1 MKTKVIHSL
10 SELKTSLSPKGRSYL
25 LLYKSG
31 SEQSDCALQNLQ
43 SASAEGEDS
52 MNVLTADVS
61 TVRDIHVE
69 YNIKSAPTLLEFDK
83 GEFRNVY
90 KGCHDPK
97 VLKALFE
104 EAVYYA
110 QMEKEGKTVKQ
121 VTVYSTPTCTWCTTL
136 KNYLNKNKIR
146 YTDVD
151 ISRDQNAA
159 QNLVSRTG
167 QQGVPQTE
175 VNGQW
180 VVGFDQKKLDT
191 LLEIK

>member
-1 MKTKVIHSL
+1 MKTEAIHSL
-10 SELKTSLSPKGRSYL
+10 SDLKSKLSSTGRSYL

-31 SEQSDCALQNLQ
+31 SSNSDCALDNVKNT
-43 SASAEGEDS
+43 SSEEDY
-52 MNVLTADVS
+52 VILTADVA
-61 TVRDIHVE
+61 TVRDIHGE
-69 YNIKSAPTLLEFDK
+69 YQVNSVPTLLEFEK
-83 GEFRNVY
+83 GIFRNVY
-90 KGCHDPK
+90 KGCQNPG

-104 EAVYYA
+104 EAVYVA
-110 QMEKEGKTVKQ
+110 RMQKEGKELKR

-151 ISRDQNAA
+151 ISRDQGAA
-159 QNLVSRTG
+159 QNLVAQTG

-175 VNGQW
+175 INGQW